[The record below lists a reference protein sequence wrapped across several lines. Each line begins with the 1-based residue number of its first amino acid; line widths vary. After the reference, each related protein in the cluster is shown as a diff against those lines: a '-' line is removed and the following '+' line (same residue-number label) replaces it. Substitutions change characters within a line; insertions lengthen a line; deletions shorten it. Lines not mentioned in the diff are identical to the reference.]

1 MMNQDSLVYWKV
13 FMSKIASIISNDNL
27 ITKTSPSSRSIKC
40 LVQVAIE
47 SKRVNSNLSI
57 QLAVFKPLFERWDLN

>member
-13 FMSKIASIISNDNL
+13 FMSKIASIVSNDDL
-27 ITKTSPSSRSIKC
+27 VSEASPSSRPIEC

-47 SKRVNSNLSI
+47 SKRVNPNLSI
-57 QLAVFKPLFERWDLN
+57 QLAVFKPLFE